1 MHVAAMLVLLHGP
14 EEQRLSFAGLFPSFT
29 DVLLLLVVLNEVL
42 SLVLYD
48 QNAPVVKLGEEVRV
62 KRDG

>member
-1 MHVAAMLVLLHGP
+1 MHITATLVLLHGQ
-14 EEQRLSFAGLFPSFT
+14 EKQRLAFAGLFPSFP